1 MSALKQRIV
10 FFIVCLLAILVAFSS
25 HPYIVDISRDAGME
39 KGSILSRYIVLV
51 FILLFALCF
60 SWSDLIK
67 SKIIRIYS
75 LFLIWIFLFSLIT
88 IAFFSDGKL
97 FGEIRSLVI
106 CLIALAIG
114 WRLDLD
120 DSKIRNL
127 LLVFSISTLYI
138 GFAQVFTNIGGFVIE
153 DQLLTDNK
161 NALGLMLATSIAIFT
176 FIAVERHSNL
186 ILLVFCWIA
195 IVALFALILTI
206 RARTATLV
214 ALFSVLLILYRRI
227 NKSYFILIV
236 VSIPV
241 LVILGMLLLPTSITD
256 FVTAS
261 FFSGY
266 EGGDI
271 TSGRFVRNRKALEF
285 LSFHPFLGNLQHK
298 SEDFGWIHNYPLLQ
312 LFNNGLVFAFPLLGL
327 YVYLFVFTIKKVFNS
342 KVSNTREVGFFAAL
356 VPFIVSFA
364 EPTFPFGPGTAT
376 VFNFIL
382 LGVAIK
388 QMWMEGNHGWRERKE
403 AAID

>member
-10 FFIVCLLAILVAFSS
+10 FLLVCLLALLVAFSS
-25 HPYIVDISRDAGME
+25 HPFIVDISRDAGME
-39 KGSILSRYIVLV
+39 KGSLLSRYIVWV

-67 SKIIRIYS
+67 SKTIRIYS
-75 LFLIWIFLFSLIT
+75 LFLIWIFIFSLIT

-106 CLIALAIG
+106 CLIALAVG

-120 DSKIRNL
+120 DSKIRIL

-138 GFAQVFTNIGGFVIE
+138 GFAQVFTNVGGFVIE
-153 DQLLTDNK
+153 DQILTDNK

-186 ILLVFCWIA
+186 IWSVFFWIA

-241 LVILGMLLLPTSITD
+241 LVIMGMLLLPTSITD
-256 FVTAS
+256 FVTDS
-261 FFSGY
+261 FYSGY

-271 TSGRFVRNRKALEF
+271 TSGRLGRNRSALNY
-285 LSFHPFLGNLQHK
+285 LSFHPILGNLQHE
-298 SEDFGWIHNYPLLQ
+298 SSDFGWVHNYPLLH

-327 YVYLFVFTIKKVFNS
+327 YAYLFVFILRRVLHS
-342 KVSNTREVGFFAAL
+342 KINNVREVGFFAAL
-356 VPFIVSFA
+356 IPFIVSLA

-382 LGVAIK
+382 FGVAMK
-388 QMWMEGNHGWRERKE
+388 YLWTESNHNRQERKD
-403 AAID
+403 AAIK